1 VSNPDRRILK
11 QKISALRRFLA
22 GASVAGTYK
31 NIAAELNAL
40 AGKSWTW
47 NYIHLV
53 NSGTLKA
60 SPKLIRAIDRLYNK
74 INTPTRI
81 ENFETVLV
89 LAPKGLIPEN
99 TILAITPKKCGRKS
113 CQKYFIPKI
122 HNEKY
127 CSPTCR
133 ELSL

>member
-1 VSNPDRRILK
+1 VSHYDRRTLK
-11 QKISALRRFLA
+11 QKISALGRFLP
-22 GASVAGTYK
+22 GPSVAGTYK

-60 SPKLIRAIDRLYNK
+60 SPNLLRTIDRLYNK
-74 INTPTRI
+74 INMPTLM

-99 TILAITPKKCGRKS
+99 TIVTIAAKKCSRKS
-113 CQKYFIPKI
+113 CQKHFIPRI
-122 HNEKY
+122 HNQKY
-127 CSPTCR
+127 CSPICR
-133 ELSL
+133 ELSP